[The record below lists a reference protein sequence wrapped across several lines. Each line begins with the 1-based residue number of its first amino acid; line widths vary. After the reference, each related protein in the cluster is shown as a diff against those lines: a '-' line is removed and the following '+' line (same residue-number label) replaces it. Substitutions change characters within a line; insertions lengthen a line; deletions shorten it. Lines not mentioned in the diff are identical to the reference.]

1 MKRVSTLSTWLKLA
15 VIPLAG
21 LLTACGSSSNDEGTD
36 TTAVTGSVTA
46 APVDGASVM
55 ARDTAGNALAG
66 PVSTAAD
73 GTYTL
78 HIANALLA
86 SDLLLESSGGTYIDE
101 ATGLSATAGT
111 LAAHIAGGSLS
122 AAAQVH
128 MTPATT
134 IVRDLVQTHGMS
146 LSAAQSAFET
156 AFGFGAE
163 TSVAPVDATD
173 PTAGASDAPLL
184 AGLHAAAF
192 SQLTMDLGLATGEQF
207 NLLTALAE
215 DLADGSLDGVGTHGA
230 VTVVGSTLLPADIQN
245 RFGQAM
251 LGFHAGAHNN
261 TGLSNDK
268 IGAVPF
274 AKLALSNS
282 YKVEYLPGM
291 MEAMAGK
298 TAFKLRVSNL
308 TDDTAA
314 AGLSISLMP
323 MMYMASGMMHSSP
336 IGGCSEST
344 TAGEYDCTVYY
355 LMASAMS
362 NGMSMGYWQLKVM
375 IGGMMGES
383 VTFSPAVMMA
393 MGDTAK
399 VTLRGHTT
407 GSDMIAGMAMDG
419 GMAMPENRS
428 YYLFKDGLSGMT
440 GNHTLTLFVA
450 AKESMMSYKAVS
462 VGTVLSSGDA
472 SYELT
477 VASMAVEISTD
488 GSTWIDASNSGTGL
502 WTVAGITGLTDGSA
516 GNVYVRLT
524 VNGEQKTTNGAIPAG
539 DGSNDYGTFIL
550 TPSGM

>member
-1 MKRVSTLSTWLKLA
+1 MKHVSTLSVWLTLT

-21 LLTACGSSSNDEGTD
+21 FLTACGSSSNDEGTD
-36 TTAVTGSVTA
+36 TTTVTGSVTA
-46 APVDGASVM
+46 APVEGASVV
-55 ARDTAGNALAG
+55 ARDTAGNTLAG

-78 HIANALLA
+78 RIANASLA
-86 SDLLLESSGGTYIDE
+86 SDLLLESSGGTYTDE
-101 ATGLSATAGT
+101 ATGLSVTAGT
-111 LAAHIAGGSLS
+111 LAAHIAGGSLLTT
-122 AAAQVH
+122 AQVH

-146 LSAAQSAFET
+146 LNAAQSAFET

-173 PTAGASDAPLL
+173 PTAGASDAQLL
-184 AGLHAAAF
+184 AGLRAAAF
-192 SQLTMDLGLATGEQF
+192 SQLTMDLGLTTTEQF
-207 NLLTALAE
+207 DLLPALAE
-215 DLADGSLDGVGTHGA
+215 DLAVGSLDGIGANGA
-230 VTVVGSTLLPADIQN
+230 VTVAGSTLLPADIQN
-245 RFGQAM
+245 RFSQAM
-251 LGFHAGAHNN
+251 VGFHAGAHNN
-261 TGLSNDK
+261 TDLSNDK

-274 AKLALSNS
+274 AKLALSDS
-282 YKVEYLPGM
+282 YKVEYLSGM
-291 MEAMAGK
+291 METMAGK

-308 TDDTAA
+308 ADDTAA
-314 AGLSISLMP
+314 AGLNLSLMP

-336 IGGCSEST
+336 IGGCSESA

-399 VTLRGHTT
+399 VTLRGQT

-419 GMAMPENRS
+419 GMAMAENRS
-428 YYLFKDGLSGMT
+428 YYLFKDSLGGMT

-462 VGTVLSSGDA
+462 AGTLLNSGDA
-472 SYELT
+472 AYELT

-488 GSTWIDASNSGTGL
+488 GSTWLEASNSGNGL
-502 WTVAGITGLTDGSA
+502 WTATGITGLTDGTTS
-516 GNVYVRLT
+516 NVHVRLT
-524 VNGEQKTTNGAIPAG
+524 INGEQKTTNGATPVG
-539 DGSNDYGTFIL
+539 DGSNDYGTFML
-550 TPSGM
+550 TPGGM